1 MGSSTARSG
10 CCAATAAWSAVRPTP
25 ARALSDEAPRFSRDG
40 RWILFVR
47 THMVLAGESGLS
59 RDTLELAQT
68 CGVGGIV
75 PIIDFTSD
83 DGGFYDHFRWADEIA
98 WYQPR

>member
-1 MGSSTARSG
+1 
-10 CCAATAAWSAVRPTP
+10 
-25 ARALSDEAPRFSRDG
+25 
-40 RWILFVR
+40 
-47 THMVLAGESGLS
+47 MVLAGESGLS